1 MATVLFTVVGTAFGG
16 PLGGAIGGLLGR
28 QVDQSIFGSGARE
41 GPRLKELSVTT
52 SSYGQPIPRI
62 FGRMRVAGTVI
73 WSTELSE
80 KSETQGGKGR
90 PKNTTYSYS
99 ASFAVALSS
108 TPIERI
114 GRIWA
119 DGELLRG
126 SEGDLKVE
134 GEMRLYRGL
143 GDDPVDP
150 IIAAEKGSD
159 AVAFRDCAYV
169 LFEDLQLADYGNRI
183 PALTFEVF
191 AEEAPRV
198 TLNALAPSADVDAGN
213 AEIEYARGF
222 ADEGGSISSTLA
234 ALDRVFPLTCRVAQ
248 DGLKLGI
255 RKALPQ
261 NIPTLSRQL
270 SSRDSGDANE
280 RHRQRGQAEAREP
293 LALRYYDEGRD
304 YQPGVQRANGVRSE
318 GREIMID
325 LPAVLNASGAKQLAN
340 DNAHRTRWRSQR
352 LKWRVGEI
360 DPSIVAGSVVKIP
373 DGPGFWLVRSW
384 EWLSE
389 GIELEL
395 ERLPPELGST
405 TGGDSGAAN
414 SPLDLS
420 VAQTTLAAIEIPHEG
435 SGDVDKPNLFAAAA
449 GTSEN
454 WNGASLFAEQNSSL
468 VPIGPSGS
476 RSAVHGT
483 LAVPLGVSACHLFEP
498 NAKVEVAIAGPVSA
512 LMEADINGIANGANR
527 LCVGAEIIQFAG
539 ATETAPGR
547 WELTG
552 LLRGRG
558 GTEDAAQ
565 VVHPAGTAVV
575 LIDDRLT
582 GLDPTQIN
590 TEATTRIAAVGRGDA
605 TPVFAQLDNAGLSRR
620 PPTPVH
626 PRLSVSSDESWQL
639 FWTRRARGQW
649 RWESLLE
656 PPLIEQQE
664 AYAVGFGPVD
674 SPHRT
679 WVVNEASLA
688 LGVQERADLL
698 AAHGPGPI
706 WVKQVGTFVNSP
718 PLHLANID

>member
-234 ALDRVFPLTCRVAQ
+234 ALDRVFPLLV
-248 DGLKLGI
+248 
-255 RKALPQ
+255 
-261 NIPTLSRQL
+261 
-270 SSRDSGDANE
+270 E
-280 RHRQRGQAEAREP
+280 W
-293 LALRYYDEGRD
+293 
-304 YQPGVQRANGVRSE
+304 
-318 GREIMID
+318 
-325 LPAVLNASGAKQLAN
+325 
-340 DNAHRTRWRSQR
+340 HRTASNWESVRRCRRTSQPCHGSCLR
-352 LKWRVGEI
+352 GT
-360 DPSIVAGSVVKIP
+360 VAMRMS
-373 DGPGFWLVRSW
+373 
-384 EWLSE
+384 
-389 GIELEL
+389 
-395 ERLPPELGST
+395 
-405 TGGDSGAAN
+405 
-414 SPLDLS
+414 
-420 VAQTTLAAIEIPHEG
+420 AIG
-435 SGDVDKPNLFAAAA
+435 SG
-449 GTSEN
+449 
-454 WNGASLFAEQNSSL
+454 
-468 VPIGPSGS
+468 
-476 RSAVHGT
+476 
-483 LAVPLGVSACHLFEP
+483 
-498 NAKVEVAIAGPVSA
+498 
-512 LMEADINGIANGANR
+512 
-527 LCVGAEIIQFAG
+527 
-539 ATETAPGR
+539 GR
-547 WELTG
+547 QK
-552 LLRGRG
+552 R
-558 GTEDAAQ
+558 
-565 VVHPAGTAVV
+565 
-575 LIDDRLT
+575 
-582 GLDPTQIN
+582 
-590 TEATTRIAAVGRGDA
+590 
-605 TPVFAQLDNAGLSRR
+605 
-620 PPTPVH
+620 
-626 PRLSVSSDESWQL
+626 
-639 FWTRRARGQW
+639 
-649 RWESLLE
+649 ESLLRCAIMTRDATTN
-656 PPLIEQQE
+656 L
-664 AYAVGFGPVD
+664 
-674 SPHRT
+674 
-679 WVVNEASLA
+679 ASSA
-688 LGVQERADLL
+688 PMAF
-698 AAHGPGPI
+698 AARGAR
-706 WVKQVGTFVNSP
+706 
-718 PLHLANID
+718 L